1 MSENKICVTRKTT
14 ESEMKVTLDF
24 SGLSADYRKKIKTP
38 APFLSHMIEHIA
50 WRSGVNVIVEIS
62 LDEFN
67 LQHVIYEDLGITF
80 GKAAREYIL
89 RNKKNGATGY
99 GDGIGIIDEAKA
111 SCAISFEERAFI
123 DFDTS
128 KITMPSTTEGVLSED
143 LSTFLEGFCQ
153 GAMCTLHIDA
163 EKGINGHH
171 IWEAIYRAFGIA
183 LGRAFYLDENRKNM
197 SAGVAGSVEFII
209 E

>member
-1 MSENKICVTRKTT
+1 MNDNKVTVTRKTT
-14 ESEMKVTLDF
+14 ESQMKVSLDF
-24 SGLSADYRKKIKTP
+24 SGLAADYRSKIQTP

-50 WRSGVNVIVEIS
+50 WRSGVTISVDIS
-62 LDEFN
+62 LDQFF
-67 LQHVIYEDLGITF
+67 LQHVVYEDLGITF

-111 SCAISFEERAFI
+111 SCAISFEERAYFG
-123 DFDTS
+123 FDAS
-128 KITMPSTTEGVLSED
+128 NITMPAMTEDVLSED
-143 LSTFLEGFCQ
+143 LATFLEGFCQ

-163 EKGINGHH
+163 QKGVNGHH